1 MLPWSDD
8 GDDDDDDDRRALLST
23 FEELALEAREASNDL
38 TEEEE
43 SLVNDLAKLDDD
55 TIQDLMENR
64 ELLADDNEMSA
75 RSAKVKV
82 AGDLLIR

>member
-1 MLPWSDD
+1 MLFFSGD
-8 GDDDDDDDRRALLST
+8 GEDDDDDDRRALLST
-23 FEELALEAREASNDL
+23 FEELALDAREASNTL

-43 SLVNDLAKLDDD
+43 SLVNDLANLDDD
-55 TIQDLMENR
+55 TLQDLMENR
-64 ELLADDNEMSA
+64 ELLADDNGMSA